1 VLCQAPASHRKTVPE
16 RQLVVPWDRQLA
28 VAPAAAV
35 SSLTGELQ
43 AATRKAETTENT
55 ILMTPNPQQKPGPRV
70 AVLGLHLESNAFAP
84 VSTEDHFRS
93 LCYAA
98 GDEITREARRTP
110 SSLPAEVP
118 AFYAEMDRLGPW
130 TPVPILVTACEP
142 GGPID
147 ERFFQD
153 TLARMK
159 DGLARAGKLDAV
171 YISNH
176 GGMISTGGPDPDG
189 ELYEMVRAAAG
200 RVPIVATVDL
210 HANISERMVANV
222 DALVSYRTNPHMDQ
236 QERAIDAARL
246 LRKFLGGTRAA
257 RGFVRLPLTPASVTL
272 LTREGPYADA
282 IKYGQTRVGNG
293 VLDVSIVGGFVFSDT
308 PKNGIAI
315 VVNGEAGAD
324 VRGTAMDI
332 ARRIWDDRKRF
343 VKRLTSIDE
352 AMRIPGKTIWSDA
365 GDNPGGGGTGQ
376 TTELLRRLVQAG
388 AQDVLYGIFFEPG
401 IAAAAQ
407 GREEITARFTEGF
420 EVKARVV
427 KTTDGRCVGRR
438 GIWAGRALELG
449 PTCALKIGGI
459 TVVCVSRRKQCADPV
474 FFEMHGLDV
483 AAARTV
489 VVKSRGH
496 FRGGFDEFF
505 PPERVIEVDTPG
517 LTSPVLERL
526 AFKGLPRPVFPLD
539 ADAQWTW
546 GAAVYV

>member
-1 VLCQAPASHRKTVPE
+1 MAPK
-16 RQLVVPWDRQLA
+16 
-28 VAPAAAV
+28 
-35 SSLTGELQ
+35 
-43 AATRKAETTENT
+43 
-55 ILMTPNPQQKPGPRV
+55 PQQKPGPRV

-84 VSTEDHFRS
+84 VSTEEHFRS
-93 LCYAA
+93 LCHAV
-98 GDEITREARRTP
+98 GDEITREARKTP

-118 AFYAEMDRLGPW
+118 AFYAEMERLGPW

-142 GGPID
+142 GGPI
-147 ERFFQD
+147 EEGFFQR
-153 TLARMK
+153 TLAEMGKR
-159 DGLARAGKLDAV
+159 LAEAGRLDAV

-176 GGMISTGGPDPDG
+176 GGMVSTGGPDPDG
-189 ELYEMVRAAAG
+189 ELYERVRKAAG

-236 QERAIDAARL
+236 EERAVDAARL
-246 LRKFLGGTRAA
+246 LRKFLDGTRSA
-257 RGFVRLPLTPASVTL
+257 RAFVRLPLTPASVTL

-282 IKYGQTRVGNG
+282 IKYGQTKVGNG

-308 PKNGIAI
+308 PKNGVAV

-324 VRGTAMDI
+324 VRGTALDI
-332 ARRIWDDRKRF
+332 AGRIWDERKRF
-343 VKRLTSIDE
+343 VKRLTSIEE
-352 AMRIPGKTIWSDA
+352 AMRIPGRTIWSDA

-376 TTELLRRLVQAG
+376 TTELLRKLVEAG
-388 AQDVLYGIFFEPG
+388 AENVLYGIFFEPE

-407 GREEITARFTEGF
+407 GKSEIVARFTEGF
-420 EVKARVV
+420 SAPARVL
-427 KTTDGRCVGRR
+427 KTTDGKVVGRR

-449 PTCALKIGGI
+449 PTCALRIGGV

-505 PPERVIEVDTPG
+505 PPERVVEVDTPG

-526 AFKGLPRPVFPLD
+526 RFRGLPRPAFPLD
-539 ADAQWTW
+539 AGARWTPQ
-546 GAAVYV
+546 AAVYV